1 MVSLISRVD
10 NSNRKTAKRLR
21 TRTSKNLKIYKCN
34 LLSRLLRKI
43 ASLLEITRLLIQYS
57 KGVKRD
63 KLKTY
68 KAGKNQVMKKVF

>member
-10 NSNRKTAKRLR
+10 NSNRKTAKPLR
-21 TRTSKNLKIYKCN
+21 IRTSKNLKIYKCN
-34 LLSRLLRKI
+34 LLSRLLRKK
-43 ASLLEITRLLIQYS
+43 ASLLEITRLLIQYF

>member
-1 MVSLISRVD
+1 MP
-10 NSNRKTAKRLR
+10 LR
-21 TRTSKNLKIYKCN
+21 IRTFKNLKIYKCN

-43 ASLLEITRLLIQYS
+43 ASLLEITRLLIQYF
-57 KGVKRD
+57 KKVKRD